1 MAVQVGAPVYPVTV
15 KTAGEPSEAC
25 RGVVTTVPLEQVRE
39 TLTLAGL
46 LGMKSLCTTNW
57 PLRRVLV
64 IVHSCALSVAAHVP
78 VES

>member
-1 MAVQVGAPVYPVTV
+1 MPAYPVTV
-15 KTAGEPSEAC
+15 KAAGTASEAC
-25 RGVVTTVPLEQVRE
+25 RGVLTTVPLEQVRE
-39 TLTLAGL
+39 TLTLAVL
-46 LGMKSLCTTNW
+46 LGMKSFLTRNW